1 MTTSNASRFTPKNPL
16 WYEDLP
22 KRDSGIDFNERLDS
36 PLLDEDL
43 NHVDENYLEISRTSS
58 VIRGLG
64 VLVGGL
70 FLLSVIGVFIPLLI
84 KLRDVYFNLIP
95 VLGLIFCVM
104 LVGGIVAASVF
115 ALHDCRLPRDTPIR
129 FNRNTRKIYVYEY
142 TAALQRL
149 KRWRTEIKIY
159 DWDQIEAEITKSSV
173 FTGKTYTVR
182 HELVLVICKA
192 ETNEVIDRISLKG
205 NDVGVETPCQ
215 LWSYIRRFMAYGPSR
230 IPVLMTR
237 EQSVGFVKSLFH
249 FMPYLSP
256 TEEGRRFRSKMRWL
270 DYPIIFLTIWFFWIW
285 LPLGLCHYVA
295 MKCAP
300 EPRWPVEVD
309 EESRRGKQ
317 KILS

>member
-1 MTTSNASRFTPKNPL
+1 
-16 WYEDLP
+16 
-22 KRDSGIDFNERLDS
+22 
-36 PLLDEDL
+36 
-43 NHVDENYLEISRTSS
+43 
-58 VIRGLG
+58 
-64 VLVGGL
+64 L

-115 ALHDCRLPRDTPIR
+115 ALHDCLLPRDTPIR
-129 FNRNTRKIYVYEY
+129 FNRNTRKIYVYEF
-142 TAALQRL
+142 TASLQRL

-159 DWDQIEAEITKSSV
+159 DWDQIEAEIAKSSV
-173 FTGKTYTVR
+173 FTGKTYSVR
-182 HELVLVICKA
+182 HELVLVICKPA
-192 ETNEVIDRISLKG
+192 TNEVIDRISLKG
-205 NDVGVETPCQ
+205 NDVGAETLYQ
-215 LWSYIRRFMAYGPSR
+215 LWSYVRRFMAYGPSR
-230 IPVLMTR
+230 IPALMTR

-270 DYPIIFLTIWFFWIW
+270 DYSIIFLTLWFFWIW

-300 EPRWPVEVD
+300 EPCWPAEVD